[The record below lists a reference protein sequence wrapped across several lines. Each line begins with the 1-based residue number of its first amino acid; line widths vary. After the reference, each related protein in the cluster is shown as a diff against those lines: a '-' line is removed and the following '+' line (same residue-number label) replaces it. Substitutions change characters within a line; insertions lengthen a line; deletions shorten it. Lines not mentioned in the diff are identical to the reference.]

1 MSSVV
6 VAWYR
11 ASSHSF
17 ICTFG
22 EFRFTYKVRHMTLSC
37 ERKYIEKDTSSVPAL
52 CVATVREVTADRERS
67 GTPKAQFTET
77 LYFYINPNVWCS

>member
-6 VAWYR
+6 VSWYL

-22 EFRFTYKVRHMTLSC
+22 EFRFTYKVRHMLSSG

-52 CVATVREVTADRERS
+52 CVATVREITADRERF
-67 GTPKAQFTET
+67 GTSK
-77 LYFYINPNVWCS
+77 V